1 MNNNEKSKLDKL
13 NARYK
18 RQNERISEKYD
29 RVSVVLPKGTS
40 ERIKGIGTSA
50 NQFINSAVISELDRL
65 ERGECP
71 TYKSSKAA
79 PKEVNGKPVY
89 RFYNEEEYIKDGEW
103 WHDVVF
109 FYDDMELND
118 LFVKLL
124 DKTAIE
130 NENYKDGCRLIYDLV
145 ELSRTGSKYSDEE
158 IFNMTEGEIKNTPDI
173 DLCFDQTEELK
184 RLIKESVYN
193 GENDN
198 LLDFIGFNALV
209 VE

>member
-1 MNNNEKSKLDKL
+1 MSNTPKYVKNAVNKYRKKFDVVQTRFDKGT
-13 NARYK
+13 
-18 RQNERISEKYD
+18 NERIESLG
-29 RVSVVLPKGTS
+29 LPK
-40 ERIKGIGTSA
+40 
-50 NQFINSAVISELDRL
+50 NQFINDAVTAELDRL

-71 TYKSSKAA
+71 TYKPSKSA
-79 PKEVNGKPVY
+79 PKEFNGKQVY

-124 DKTAIE
+124 DKTAKE
-130 NENYKDGCRLIYDLV
+130 NDNYKDGCRLIYDLV

-158 IFNMTEGEIKNTPDI
+158 IFNMTEEEIKNTPDI

-198 LLDFIGFNALV
+198 LLAFIGFNALV

>member
-71 TYKSSKAA
+71 TYKPIKSA
-79 PKEVNGKPVY
+79 PKEFNGKPVY

-109 FYDDMELND
+109 LYDDM
-118 LFVKLL
+118 
-124 DKTAIE
+124 
-130 NENYKDGCRLIYDLV
+130 
-145 ELSRTGSKYSDEE
+145 
-158 IFNMTEGEIKNTPDI
+158 
-173 DLCFDQTEELK
+173 
-184 RLIKESVYN
+184 
-193 GENDN
+193 
-198 LLDFIGFNALV
+198 
-209 VE
+209 